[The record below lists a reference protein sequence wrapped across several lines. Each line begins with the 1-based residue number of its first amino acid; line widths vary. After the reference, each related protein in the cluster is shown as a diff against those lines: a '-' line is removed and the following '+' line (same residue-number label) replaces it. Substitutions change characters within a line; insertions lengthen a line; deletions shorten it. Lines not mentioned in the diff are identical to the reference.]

1 MLSEVSQMENVPMLL
16 VAVFI
21 MMTVLVVFSLTIYFV
36 LEGLFSFRKRRVA
49 DSRDA
54 EVEATYEKA
63 LL

>member
-1 MLSEVSQMENVPMLL
+1 MENVPMLL

-21 MMTVLVVFSLTIYFV
+21 MMTVLVVFSLMIYFV
-36 LEGLFSFRKRRVA
+36 LEGLFSYRKKGVA